1 MASDFIYVHMGIL
14 TVSYFDW
21 NNTPIYTRMY
31 KKKYPKAIGILSS
44 LKCNYVKVITNF
56 SFIDTDKSAI

>member
-31 KKKYPKAIGILSS
+31 KKNSQKL
-44 LKCNYVKVITNF
+44 
-56 SFIDTDKSAI
+56 

>member
-21 NNTPIYTRMY
+21 NNTPIYIY
-31 KKKYPKAIGILSS
+31 KDVQKKIA
-44 LKCNYVKVITNF
+44 
-56 SFIDTDKSAI
+56 KSYRLFVLIKMQLCQGYH